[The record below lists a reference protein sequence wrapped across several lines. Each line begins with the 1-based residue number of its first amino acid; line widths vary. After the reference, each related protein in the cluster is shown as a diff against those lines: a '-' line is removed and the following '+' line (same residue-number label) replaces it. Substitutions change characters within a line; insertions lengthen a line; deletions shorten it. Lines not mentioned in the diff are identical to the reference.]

1 MNNSVCSKTMRNSR
15 NRVYVRLF
23 VDSKGYKD
31 LVSKPSFVSKKILN
45 KNVIA
50 APKTNE
56 VLTLD
61 KLAYVGTCILDLTKS
76 LMHEFHHKYVKE
88 KYAKVL
94 FTDADHLTYEIKTNG
109 V

>member
-1 MNNSVCSKTMRNSR
+1 MNNSVCSKTTRNSR
-15 NRVYVRLF
+15 NRIYVRLF

-50 APKTNE
+50 APKINE

-76 LMHEFHHKYVKE
+76 LMHEFHYKYVKV
-88 KYAKVL
+88 KYAKLL